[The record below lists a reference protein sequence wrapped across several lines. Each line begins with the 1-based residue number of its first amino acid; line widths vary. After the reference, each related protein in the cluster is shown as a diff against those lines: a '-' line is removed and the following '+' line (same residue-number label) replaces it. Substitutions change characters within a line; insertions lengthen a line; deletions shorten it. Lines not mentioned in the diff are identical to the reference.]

1 MKINSSQLPT
11 LSQIIS
17 SLFILI
23 ASSENVLAAPQN
35 QDQQIPYAKP
45 VKSRSN
51 VKPAATS
58 QHHAQEDV
66 SSQETAGQSATGLSK
81 DILYKLTASDIALQ
95 RGEWQAPFV
104 TIMSLAQ
111 QTRDPR
117 LAKRAV
123 EIAMSA
129 QQIDES
135 MAAVRLWRELD
146 TNSQEADQ
154 TYVSLMVI
162 KNDYPA
168 LEKFFLGLLKTSSTE
183 SRSDLIYQAQRSLS
197 RTREQKTALLSLEKI
212 LVDDATTMPGHI
224 ALSRAAYRSG
234 DIERAQQEA
243 KAALALDP
251 SSELGILT
259 LAHATEKTAAFAMIA
274 NFLKQYPQAKE
285 VRLAYATMLV
295 ESKQLELAKNEFLG
309 FLQAPDQSSLS
320 LNQILYTL
328 GSIEME
334 MGQLDAA
341 ENYFKELISKLSSE
355 DDASSAYISMAQ
367 IALQRKDR
375 QTADLW
381 LSKVPFDDGK
391 NPAWF
396 NIQMR
401 RALLLASDKK
411 FLEARQF
418 LQAITASKDTE
429 QAQLLQT
436 EAQIMR
442 DAGQTTE
449 AFVLLQM
456 ALGEF
461 PQSTDLIYDYAM
473 LAESLKFYPEM
484 EMALKQLIQMAPSNA
499 FAYNAL
505 GYSYADRNLQL
516 DEALTLIEAANQ
528 LSPNDPYILD
538 SLGWVKYRLKQYP
551 DAEQFLRRSLSMRQD
566 ADVSVHLAEVLWAQ
580 SKKDEAMQL
589 FTAAHKKD
597 PQNSLLKN
605 TLQRLELTL
614 P

>member
-1 MKINSSQLPT
+1 MKINSSHLHT
-11 LSQIIS
+11 LSQIVS
-17 SLFILI
+17 SLFIL
-23 ASSENVLAAPQN
+23 AVSSDSVLAAPQN
-35 QDQQIPYAKP
+35 QDQQIPYTKP
-45 VKSRSN
+45 VKIKSN
-51 VKPAATS
+51 VKPATTS
-58 QHHAQEDV
+58 QPPSQEHA
-66 SSQETAGQSATGLSK
+66 SSQDNASQSASSLSK
-81 DILYKLTASDIALQ
+81 EVLYKLTASDIALQ

-154 TYVSLMVI
+154 TYLSLMVI
-162 KNDYPA
+162 KNDFPA
-168 LEKFFLGLLKTSSTE
+168 LEKFFLGLLKTSSAE
-183 SRSDLIYQAQRSLS
+183 NRSDIIYQAQRSLS
-197 RTREQKTALLSLEKI
+197 RTREQKLALLSLEKI

-234 DIERAQQEA
+234 DIERAQKEA

-259 LAHATEKTAAFAMIA
+259 LAHATDKTAAFALIA
-274 NFLKQYPQAKE
+274 NFLKQYPRAKE
-285 VRLAYATMLV
+285 VRLAYATILV
-295 ESKQLELAKNEFLG
+295 ESKQLVLAKNEFLG
-309 FLQAPDQSSLS
+309 FLQAPDQSNLS

-341 ENYFKELISKLSSE
+341 ESYFKDLISKLSSE

-367 IALQRKDR
+367 IALQRKDK

-381 LSKVPFDDGK
+381 LSKVPFDEGK

-418 LQAITASKDTE
+418 LQAVTASKDTE

-473 LAESLKFYPEM
+473 LAESLKYYPEM
-484 EMALKQLIQMAPSNA
+484 EMALKQLIQMTPNNA

-538 SLGWVKYRLKQYP
+538 SLGWVKFRLKQYP

-566 ADVSVHLAEVLWAQ
+566 ADVSVHLAEVLWVQ